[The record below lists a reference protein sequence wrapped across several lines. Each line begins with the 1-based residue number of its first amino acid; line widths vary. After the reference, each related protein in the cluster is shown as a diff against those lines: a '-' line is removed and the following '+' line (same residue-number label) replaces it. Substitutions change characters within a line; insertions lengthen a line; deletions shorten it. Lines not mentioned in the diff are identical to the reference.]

1 MRKYTTKTYKGQRT
15 DPETGEIL
23 EYSECIEVTRNDT
36 EPFFLTYSRQILALY
51 GKHVFNVTTK
61 VFYKLLEYAEYN
73 TGKVYM
79 NSNRI
84 KEIMEICNI
93 SKASYYRA
101 INELIEAGLI
111 SGDKNTYTIA
121 ENMFWK
127 GDRKAREE
135 LKNARLKVSFT
146 PVFEE

>member
-1 MRKYTTKTYKGQRT
+1 MRKYITKTYKGQRT

-23 EYSECIEVTRNDT
+23 EYSECIEVTRDDT

-51 GKHVFNVTTK
+51 GKHVFNVTTN

-84 KEIMEICNI
+84 KEIMKICSI

-127 GDRKAREE
+127 GDRRAREE

-146 PVFEE
+146 PVFEG